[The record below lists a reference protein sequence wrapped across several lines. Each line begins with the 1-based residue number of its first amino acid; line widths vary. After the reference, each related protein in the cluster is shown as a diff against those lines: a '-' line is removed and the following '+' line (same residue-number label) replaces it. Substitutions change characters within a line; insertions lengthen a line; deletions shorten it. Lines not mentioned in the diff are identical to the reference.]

1 MFKRGLVAPG
11 NLQDLQESSDALG
24 LDSLVR
30 EFLREEKV
38 QTPWYIIAPEGNGRT
53 VWDGAVLLL
62 ILASAISIP
71 GQLAFGDAMD
81 NDFAASVTHFHSVL
95 LGVYGLDLVGWCFVS
110 FQESSGAW
118 AIAPRRIV
126 ANYLATW
133 FIFDLIAVV
142 PWPLGTTASGLP
154 SVPVFAMLKVLRLSR
169 VLSNKVGSSFGITSV
184 AGVLMRFGR
193 MFIGVFLLV
202 HWFACTFYAV
212 AGMTSE
218 AEDPYLARLAE
229 LPPGER
235 YVIELYGALSTML
248 GERPDGE
255 PDARRALVAMVAM
268 LTGALVVAAVFGNVA
283 VLITSINMS
292 KTRLQEKMDRINE
305 SMKSCRLPLELQ
317 AVIRQYYLYSWARH
331 KESAGQAFVED
342 LSDGLRRKVRLA
354 FYRDVL
360 VAVPIFKPLGE
371 AELEMLAL
379 SVTAEV
385 YMPTDLVIK
394 EGTSAN
400 ELYVIGDGQ
409 LQVSR
414 SDGLVVAVLG
424 RGNFFGESPSRTHLA
439 MSNASRAPPPTRT
452 LALPPMSPTIKAR
465 ALFYGAHISPY
476 LPVSPHI
483 SPYLRVSPQARWR
496 SSTRI

>member
-81 NDFAASVTHFHSVL
+81 NDFAAGVTHFHSVL

-317 AVIRQYYLYSWARH
+317 AVIRQCATHARLD
-331 KESAGQAFVED
+331 QAPNP
-342 LSDGLRRKVRLA
+342 K
-354 FYRDVL
+354 
-360 VAVPIFKPLGE
+360 
-371 AELEMLAL
+371 
-379 SVTAEV
+379 
-385 YMPTDLVIK
+385 
-394 EGTSAN
+394 
-400 ELYVIGDGQ
+400 
-409 LQVSR
+409 
-414 SDGLVVAVLG
+414 
-424 RGNFFGESPSRTHLA
+424 
-439 MSNASRAPPPTRT
+439 
-452 LALPPMSPTIKAR
+452 
-465 ALFYGAHISPY
+465 
-476 LPVSPHI
+476 
-483 SPYLRVSPQARWR
+483 PQAPRCKP
-496 SSTRI
+496 